1 LGNGVDVET
10 STQEYQAALHQLRKW
25 ADRESASTLA
35 GLADSRALGRRR
47 LVNRVDNAIES
58 APPHSRGRR
67 LTIAANARRVAAS
80 QHSAAIEAE
89 LASLGASQLPD
100 DEWLAAVAKLES
112 GRAMPRTTTDNSRLK
127 VHTVLLLCHGA
138 FKTGAPLAA
147 GLRRETTKETL

>member
-1 LGNGVDVET
+1 MGNGVDVET
-10 STQEYQAALHQLRKW
+10 NAQEYQAALHQLREW
-25 ADRESASTLA
+25 ADHDSASTLA

-67 LTIAANARRVAAS
+67 ITIAAKARRVAAS

-112 GRAMPRTTTDNSRLK
+112 GRATPRTITDNSRLRI
-127 VHTVLLLCHGA
+127 HTVLLLCPDASKRVH
-138 FKTGAPLAA
+138 PLQQD
-147 GLRRETTKETL
+147 